1 MSSLSTKPN
10 VVPKRKRAL
19 SVCKKLKAKLR
30 AVSGDIFEYMPE
42 SWQLLKFLSGKTQR
56 ALNLLNACGEDEKE
70 KMLDLARSED
80 VQQLVLL
87 NIHLLEQ
94 DATVF
99 CTMDSATKDR
109 LNSYMADN
117 AGDFD
122 RLMTTYEKITAALV
136 GISAVDALADTA
148 TLTTVGDAETV
159 SIETKHAPAVV
170 TTALDAKDI
179 DEGDLVINFESEA
192 DIKTKRD
199 ILSSNTVVNYL
210 ALSWATGRYLAVV
223 TKIHSEAEDHA
234 KNKDDAFNEQRL
246 NDGSTDAWEDAAA
259 AVDAFMNGEDDVDET
274 LCILLDELEI
284 MDIDKI
290 K

>member
-117 AGDFD
+117 ALDFD